1 MVSLP
6 PHAAAFA
13 GRSEGNLIDLMPRL
27 LAALLMTLAL
37 AGCSTAGP
45 AVPGAGSMAAITAG
59 PAWRAEVLAVV
70 LPLADRRLAT
80 SHRRGPGADAPLLP
94 LGLDALGRA
103 SGEPRYAVAAN
114 EVWAMQVDQRPLS
127 LNGLCAESVC
137 RAADLLERPAL
148 WADPG
153 EVDQGR
159 AGVARLEPS
168 FRRMAATL
176 FDREALL
183 FHNDQSTT
191 GQNRFDAKLNA
202 TAFAALTR
210 MVDALP
216 AEDPARLEYVALYRE
231 MARAVTRVQGRD
243 GWWRETLGE
252 EAGPVDRSA
261 SALFVFGLTWGLN
274 TGMLSFNEGETAA
287 LTGWVA
293 LRTPADLESLE
304 ADDAGLGALMLAAA
318 QMAERQW

>member
-1 MVSLP
+1 MVSSS
-6 PHAAAFA
+6 PHAAAVT
-13 GRSEGNLIDLMPRL
+13 GRSKGNPIDLMPRL
-27 LAALLMTLAL
+27 LPALLMTVAL
-37 AGCSTAGP
+37 VGCSTTGP
-45 AVPGAGSMAAITAG
+45 AVPGAGSTAG
-59 PAWRAEVLAVV
+59 SEVGAAWRAEVLAVV

-80 SHRRGPGADAPLLP
+80 NNRREPGADHPLLR

-103 SGEPRYAVAAN
+103 SGEPRYAEAATR
-114 EVWAMQVDQRPLS
+114 VGAMPVDQLPLALNSLCAGATCSAAELLQRPGLWTGPGQVDP
-127 LNGLCAESVC
+127 
-137 RAADLLERPAL
+137 
-148 WADPG
+148 
-153 EVDQGR
+153 GR
-159 AGVARLEPS
+159 AGLAGLDPS

-183 FHNDQSTT
+183 FHTDESTK
-191 GQNRFDAKLNA
+191 GESRFDSTLNA

-231 MARAVTRVQGRD
+231 MARTIARVQGGD
-243 GWWRETLGE
+243 GRWRETLGD
-252 EAGPVDRSA
+252 EAAPVDRSA

-287 LTGWVA
+287 LKGWAA
-293 LRTPADLESLE
+293 LRSPDDLEALQAE
-304 ADDAGLGALMLAAA
+304 DAGLGALMLAAA